1 MSTNLISQAANMDSH
16 GIPNDL
22 LPTINSIAVVIV
34 LPIIQHGVNPLLRR
48 YHVPFPPISRITVG
62 FIIEAAAMAYVAVIQ
77 KLIYSRP
84 PCYSHP
90 RQCKASDDGKLP
102 NDVHVLIQI
111 PVYVLEGLG
120 ETFSNPAGYEYV
132 YTKAPQSMKTVVQAA
147 FQLSCAGGSAL
158 ALALAPTYSDP
169 KLLVMFSTLAGSMF
183 LDACVFHAVFRKEAK
198 RPVAGK
204 DEEIGRRG
212 EGQSV
217 DDADKIG
224 DTGDGVDEKG
234 IFKGVSGTSE

>member
-1 MSTNLISQAANMDSH
+1 MSTNLISQAANMTSH

-22 LPTINSIAVVIV
+22 LPTINSVAVVII
-34 LPIIQHGVNPLLRR
+34 LPIMQHGVNPLLRR
-48 YHVPFPPISRITVG
+48 YHVPFPPISRMTVG
-62 FIIEAAAMAYVAVIQ
+62 FIIEAAAMAYVAGIQ

-90 RQCKASDDGKLP
+90 RHCSASDGGKIP
-102 NDVHVLIQI
+102 NDVHVLTQI

-120 ETFSNPAGYEYV
+120 ETFSNPAGYEYA

-147 FQLSCAGGSAL
+147 FQLSSAAGSAL

-183 LDACVFHAVFRKEAK
+183 LDACVFHVVFRKEARK
-198 RPVAGK
+198 RPTLED
-204 DEEIGRRG
+204 DEEDGQR
-212 EGQSV
+212 EKGQSV
-217 DDADKIG
+217 VDVDVIRENG
-224 DTGDGVDEKG
+224 DEKG
-234 IFKGVSGTSE
+234 NVKGASPVT